1 MVTKFIEDFQPESLA
16 KAKELQ
22 VPGSLAAK
30 AAVGIF
36 LYLNGHRE
44 QKVINMIKDGINFCD
59 WYQRD
64 LKNVTESKLT
74 DSPRFYKPKEVLGT
88 SIISATAET
97 SIADK
102 LNTLKENLSLVG
114 TPKADSLTSEK
125 LIECQKLLTDL
136 SMPYIAGAMESIG
149 DYKRSRKSS
158 TW

>member
-1 MVTKFIEDFQPESLA
+1 MVTKFAQDFQPESLA

-36 LYLNGHRE
+36 LYLHGHHE
-44 QKVINMIKDGINFCD
+44 QQVINMIKDGIYFCD

-64 LKNVTESKLT
+64 LENATERKFT
-74 DSPRFYKPKEVLGT
+74 DSPRFYMPKEILGA
-88 SIISATAET
+88 SIDSANAET
-97 SIADK
+97 NLAKQI
-102 LNTLKENLSLVG
+102 NTLKETLLLVG
-114 TPKADSLTSEK
+114 TPKWDTLTKEQ
-125 LIECQKLLTDL
+125 LIEYQKLLTDL
-136 SMPYIAGAMESIG
+136 SMPYIASAMDSIG